1 MKGCRQDARLAHD
14 SPCWSKSCGRKVVAA
29 KCEIRVAPDPNV
41 TCVAKKNG
49 RTNYNLRFGT
59 KAAMGARR
67 SAEISKP
74 VLKEDAWAMML
85 G

>member
-1 MKGCRQDARLAHD
+1 MHVWHIIRPVAA
-14 SPCWSKSCGRKVVAA
+14 SCGRKVVAA

-49 RTNYNLRFGT
+49 RTNYNLRFESQV
-59 KAAMGARR
+59 AMGARR

-74 VLKEDAWAMML
+74 IVKEDAWAVTL